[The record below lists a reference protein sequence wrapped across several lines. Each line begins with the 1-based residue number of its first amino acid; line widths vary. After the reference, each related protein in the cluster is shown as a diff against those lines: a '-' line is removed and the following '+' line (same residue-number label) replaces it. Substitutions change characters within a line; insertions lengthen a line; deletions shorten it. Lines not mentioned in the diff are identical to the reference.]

1 MVDGAIKA
9 IVIEDGT
16 YAILHEPTPE
26 LGTLALLG
34 LGGLALLLR
43 RQKREMR
50 K

>member
-26 LGTLALLG
+26 PGTLALLG

-43 RQKREMR
+43 RKKREMR